1 MKKAYPT
8 IRAFEKADGL
18 PFSKVRVALAEAICC
33 QDNRRHDRI
42 FHTESRIAEREQKH
56 QS

>member
-1 MKKAYPT
+1 MQEAYPT
-8 IRAFEKADGL
+8 IHAFEEADRL

-42 FHTESRIAEREQKH
+42 FHTILRIAEREQKH